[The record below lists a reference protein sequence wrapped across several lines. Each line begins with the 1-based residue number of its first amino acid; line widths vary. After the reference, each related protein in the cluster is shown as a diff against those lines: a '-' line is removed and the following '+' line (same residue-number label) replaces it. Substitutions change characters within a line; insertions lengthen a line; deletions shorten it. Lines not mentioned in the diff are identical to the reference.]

1 MSDNESGRLLMNR
14 RSTKVRSIPRDGTT
28 IVEMAVVIPV
38 FAIFVAALFEF
49 GHVFLVVQ
57 TLNAAAKQGA
67 RYGAVE
73 GITSADVEAKINA
86 IVGSAFNPA
95 EVTVIIKDA
104 SVYDDGVTDPATINV
119 NELPDIELA
128 NAQWRQL
135 YVVHCELNYDEIAI
149 TKPFWAESLVL
160 TGESVMR
167 HE

>member
-1 MSDNESGRLLMNR
+1 M
-14 RSTKVRSIPRDGTT
+14 RSLHTKTRSAPRDGTT

-67 RYGAVE
+67 RYGAVQ
-73 GITSADVEAKINA
+73 GISSADVMARVNE
-86 IVGSAFNPA
+86 IVGSAFDPA

-104 SVYDDGVTDPATINV
+104 SVYDDGVTDPATIDV
-119 NELPDIELA
+119 DELPDIELT
-128 NAQWRQL
+128 NALWRQL
-135 YVVHCELNYDEIAI
+135 YVVKCELHYDEIAI

-160 TGESVMR
+160 TGQSVMR

>member
-1 MSDNESGRLLMNR
+1 MSPLKRPAVRGRR
-14 RSTKVRSIPRDGTT
+14 GTT
-28 IVEMAVVIPV
+28 IVEMAVIIPV

-73 GITSADVEAKINA
+73 GITSDDVAERINQ
-86 IVGSAFNPA
+86 IVGAAFDPA
-95 EVTVIIKDA
+95 EVTVYIKDA
-104 SVYDDGVTDPATINV
+104 SVYDDGVTDPSTIDV
-119 NELPDIELA
+119 TELPDIELT

-135 YVVHCELNYDEIAI
+135 YVVKVELHYDEIAI

-160 TGESVMR
+160 TGQSVMR